1 MSSNMLNMALFQKF
15 RGRTL
20 ALTTLRRGAAPRCS
34 VLHAITEDSR
44 AAPAPHTR
52 GWARGRS
59 NWGEVPLSCLP
70 QPGLV
75 ANYVVVCVVDLRT
88 TSGSKV

>member
-1 MSSNMLNMALFQKF
+1 MSWPEDAPESST
-15 RGRTL
+15 GRFFEVSRENTR
-20 ALTTLRRGAAPRCS
+20 AHHTPSGGAPRCS
-34 VLHAITEDSR
+34 VLHAITEDR

-52 GWARGRS
+52 VGP
-59 NWGEVPLSCLP
+59 GEVPHSRLP

-75 ANYVVVCVVDLRT
+75 ANSVVVCVVDLRT

>member
-34 VLHAITEDSR
+34 VLHAITEDR
-44 AAPAPHTR
+44 VCP
-52 GWARGRS
+52 
-59 NWGEVPLSCLP
+59 GEVPLSCLP

-75 ANYVVVCVVDLRT
+75 ANSVVVCVVDLRT